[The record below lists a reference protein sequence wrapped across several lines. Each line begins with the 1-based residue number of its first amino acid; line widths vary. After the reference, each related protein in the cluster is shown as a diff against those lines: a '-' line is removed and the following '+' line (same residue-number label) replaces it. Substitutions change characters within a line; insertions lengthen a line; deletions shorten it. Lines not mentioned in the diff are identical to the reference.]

1 MLKTFSRFT
10 WDGSITGGYSEA
22 ARVYGININP
32 EFSIA
37 AAKGDPST
45 TVERLDKA
53 AIYDEA
59 GEFDVKKPTVRV
71 SVETEGGSYLKSLI
85 KKTGTLLFSC

>member
-1 MLKTFSRFT
+1 MRPRKGNRTFPCSKRFH
-10 WDGSITGGYSEA
+10 DLFGITGGYSEA

-59 GEFDVKKPTVRV
+59 GD
-71 SVETEGGSYLKSLI
+71 
-85 KKTGTLLFSC
+85 